1 MRAIVSASCWAVVV
15 VEVVAVCAWTVQEKT
30 DSARANN
37 SVRIG
42 IDRETPMILGH
53 TQKHRL

>member
-30 DSARANN
+30 DSARANK

-53 TQKHRL
+53 T